1 MDRIDVPRRARL
13 AHLPTPLE
21 ELPSLSAAL
30 GRRLRI
36 KRDDCTGLGL
46 GGNKVRKL
54 ELLAADA
61 LALGARTL
69 VTAGALQ
76 SNHCR
81 QTAAAAARLGL
92 NCTLLLTGAPAPRT
106 GNLLLDELLGAE
118 LVFAEDEPREPA
130 LAALRAQLESEGRA
144 PYLIPYG
151 GSNDLGAL
159 AYALALEELLDQ
171 GPAPELICCA
181 SSSGGTQAGLL
192 LGARLLGYR
201 GRILGLSVDPPAPAL
216 AELVASLAT
225 AAASR
230 LGVDERFRAD
240 EVEVEDRFLGGGYGV
255 VGALEREAIR
265 QVARE
270 EGILL
275 DPVYTGR
282 AMGGLL
288 ALLEAGELRERD
300 ILFWH
305 TGGAPALFASGEALL
320 T

>member
-1 MDRIDVPRRARL
+1 MNRIDLPRRARL

-21 ELPSLSAAL
+21 ELPSLSAVL
-30 GRRLRI
+30 RRRLRI

-54 ELLAADA
+54 ELLAGDA

-92 NCTLLLTGAPAPRT
+92 RSALLLTGAPSPRT

-118 LVFAEDEPREPA
+118 LVFAGEEPREVA
-130 LAALRAQLESEGRA
+130 LAALHARLEAEGRA

-151 GSNDLGAL
+151 GSNALGAL

-171 GPAPELICCA
+171 GPVPELICCA
-181 SSSGGTQAGLL
+181 SSSGGTQAGLI

-201 GRILGLSVDPPAPAL
+201 GRILGLSVDPPASVL
-216 AELVASLAT
+216 RELVASLAT

-230 LGVDERFRAD
+230 LGVDERFRAE

-265 QVARE
+265 RLARE

-282 AMGGLL
+282 AFGGLL
-288 ALLEAGELRERD
+288 ALLEAGELPEHEL
-300 ILFWH
+300 LFWH
-305 TGGAPALFASGEALL
+305 TGGAPALFAHGEALL
-320 T
+320 A